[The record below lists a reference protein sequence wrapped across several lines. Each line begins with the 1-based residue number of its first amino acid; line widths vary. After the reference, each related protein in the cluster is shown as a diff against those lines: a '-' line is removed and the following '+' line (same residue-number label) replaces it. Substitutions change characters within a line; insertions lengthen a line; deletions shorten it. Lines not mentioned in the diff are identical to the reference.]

1 MALAPSGAVD
11 VFNPP
16 APFGYGQYE
25 NTGDPSGYTRGYLP
39 IALATTGLIN
49 GENGFRFSGTGFQAN
64 AACQFI
70 KPPNATSLIISGY
83 YWSENFAPTGDVTL
97 GVFVRYQNTA
107 GKITAATC
115 TQLVPTPSQFVAPL
129 PNNNDWTYVQ
139 FVCDLTSVPEGRI
152 IAMDIRR
159 NGAAGNDTNND
170 FSVYSGF
177 FIGFK

>member
-1 MALAPSGAVD
+1 MPAVN

-16 APFGYGQYE
+16 LPFGFGQEGNPY
-25 NTGDPSGYTRGYLP
+25 DPAGYSRGFLP
-39 IALATTGLIN
+39 VSLAITGLVN
-49 GENGFRFSGTGFQAN
+49 GENALRFSGTGFQAN
-64 AACQFI
+64 ANCQFF
-70 KPPNATSLIISGY
+70 KPTNATSLIISGY
-83 YWSENFAPTGDVTL
+83 YWSENAAPTGDVTL

-107 GKITAATC
+107 GKMTTATC
-115 TQLVPTPSQFVAPL
+115 TQLTPTPAQFVAPL

-152 IAMDIRR
+152 IAIDIRR

-170 FSVYSGF
+170 FSVLSGL